1 MDKIKST
8 SFDLIRISVED
19 NEISL
24 QFVWFVPALIIFIA
38 LVIWAYNATK
48 TGRLSKK
55 TYELTQIS
63 VGNGANSVILRPSY
77 GDRELAYKIWV
88 ELSTRKIGLAVDPEN
103 DVVSEIYDSWYSFF
117 QVTREMIKDVPVL
130 QVRNA
135 ESQKIINL
143 SVDVLNEGLR
153 PHLTKWQAR
162 FRRWY
167 QARIDLEDNF
177 DYHPQD
183 VQKKFPDYDSLM
195 TELLQLNGRLEIYRT
210 ELRKVV
216 FE

>member
-1 MDKIKST
+1 MVKKEPL
-8 SFDLIRISVED
+8 SFDLIRISVGD
-19 NEISL
+19 SGISL
-24 QFVWFVPALIIFIA
+24 HVVWLVPAIIIVTT
-38 LVIWAYNATK
+38 LMIWVFHSTK

-55 TYELTQIS
+55 TYELSQIS

-103 DVVSEIYDSWYSFF
+103 DVISEIYDSWYSFF

-130 QVRNA
+130 QVRNS

-183 VQKKFPDYDSLM
+183 VQKKFPDYDNLIA
-195 TELLQLNGRLEIYRT
+195 ELLELNGKLEVYRT

-216 FE
+216 FD